1 MSTGTFFIAIGITFA
16 VLLFVRVFW
25 KPLALIALTI
35 YVLGHLAFWS
45 FLSAAL
51 WAAFVSQ
58 TTEGWGLLW
67 LYFFLTYA
75 GIFIIYI
82 LIAAD
87 FISMV
92 MEWLR
97 SWIK

>member
-1 MSTGTFFIAIGITFA
+1 MSIGTFFIAIGITFA

-25 KPLALIALTI
+25 KPLALIALAL
-35 YVLGHLAFWS
+35 YVLAHLGFWS

-58 TTEGWGLLW
+58 TAEGWGLLW

-82 LIAAD
+82 LITAD
-87 FISMV
+87 IISMV
-92 MEWLR
+92 MEWFR